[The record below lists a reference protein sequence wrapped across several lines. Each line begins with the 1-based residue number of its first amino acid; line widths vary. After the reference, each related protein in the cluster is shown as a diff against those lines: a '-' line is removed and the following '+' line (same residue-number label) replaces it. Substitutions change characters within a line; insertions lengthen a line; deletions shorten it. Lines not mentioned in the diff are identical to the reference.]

1 MDVKNAFNS
10 AKWSGILRALE
21 NFRVPPYLIRMVRS
35 YFSGRV
41 LRYDTDDGLRTHD
54 VTLGV
59 PQGSVLGPLLWNA
72 MYDAVLKLEL
82 PENTQLIGFADDIAL
97 VVGKHIVTTEEAC
110 NSAIR
115 RVHHWL
121 AAAGLELAAHKT
133 EAVLVSSRKVVET
146 ARIMVGSTVVQ

>member
-1 MDVKNAFNS
+1 AIAGSRWEGGSKEYCLIATLDVKNAFNS

-59 PQGSVLGPLLWNA
+59 P
-72 MYDAVLKLEL
+72 
-82 PENTQLIGFADDIAL
+82 
-97 VVGKHIVTTEEAC
+97 
-110 NSAIR
+110 
-115 RVHHWL
+115 
-121 AAAGLELAAHKT
+121 
-133 EAVLVSSRKVVET
+133 
-146 ARIMVGSTVVQ
+146 